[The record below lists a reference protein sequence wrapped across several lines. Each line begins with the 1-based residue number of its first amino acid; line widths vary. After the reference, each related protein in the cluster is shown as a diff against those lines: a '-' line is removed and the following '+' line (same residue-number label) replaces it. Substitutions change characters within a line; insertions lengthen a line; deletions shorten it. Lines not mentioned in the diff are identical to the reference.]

1 MREQMEKSM
10 SPETAS
16 QAERAQAIAWI
27 FGSKGPCAA
36 LIQAETEAEALDLGS
51 RAAGMLGEG
60 AKAVFAPV
68 GPGLEDAG
76 KRQVAAWALEAAGQ
90 GKVALVCARLGDE
103 RMEAIARELEM
114 CVLDFEGKSDW
125 IPQRWRPK
133 AG

>member
-1 MREQMEKSM
+1 MQGVEE
-10 SPETAS
+10 PEGGAPIVFGAGGDLGLLD
-16 QAERAQAIAWI
+16 QEAFGVLRVGAQA
-27 FGSKGPCAA
+27 
-36 LIQAETEAEALDLGS
+36 LVE
-51 RAAGMLGEG
+51 LGEG